1 MAAPI
6 IAALRQR
13 HDLKESV
20 LHTAQELAHR
30 ASIYGV
36 ARVSLSYLALK
47 CHCCKQ
53 TIINH
58 IKKLIELKILR
69 KHTIWIK
76 GNYCEVNT
84 YHFLL
89 AWEKASAHKGG
100 SQNSGPKFP
109 PQEEGEKQGRLEEK
123 IRQLEKGLLWCTPG
137 SPAYEAT
144 REEIAR
150 LKRLIASAM
159 PAGQGEG
166 EWQVGLRTIPT
177 AK

>member
-1 MAAPI
+1 MALPI
-6 IAALRQR
+6 LTALRALR
-13 HDLKESV
+13 DPHLKESL

-58 IKKLIELKILR
+58 LKKLIELKIIS
-69 KHTIWIK
+69 KTVIWIK

-84 YHFLL
+84 YRFLL
-89 AWEKASAHKGG
+89 SWDKAPAQQGG

-109 PQEEGEKQGRLEEK
+109 PHEEGEKRQGVGER
-123 IRQLEKGLLWCTPG
+123 IQNLEKGLIWYTEG
-137 SPAYEAT
+137 SIGYEST
-144 REEIAR
+144 MREIAR
-150 LKRLIASAM
+150 LGSLLG
-159 PAGQGEG
+159 AGG
-166 EWQVGLRTIPT
+166 
-177 AK
+177 